1 MIWLILKDCKNSK
14 YLLNN
19 SKKSAI
25 KGEGF
30 LTLAR
35 RVYLKRT
42 KRRKNL
48 RQQNYVIQNLLWI
61 SSFLTKYNPFR
72 L

>member
-48 RQQNYVIQNLLWI
+48 RQQIM
-61 SSFLTKYNPFR
+61 
-72 L
+72 